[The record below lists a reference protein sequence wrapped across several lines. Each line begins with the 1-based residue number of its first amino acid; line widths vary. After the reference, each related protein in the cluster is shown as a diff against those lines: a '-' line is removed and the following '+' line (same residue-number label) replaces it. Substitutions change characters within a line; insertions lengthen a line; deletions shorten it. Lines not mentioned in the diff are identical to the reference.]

1 MVVWEWPAMP
11 FSPGEF
17 QTMSVPTSY
26 CPDSD
31 FIVSDVWKI
40 EKALRGFDVQ
50 PSVRSMSPGSW
61 MN

>member
-1 MVVWEWPAMP
+1 MVVWEWPARL

-26 CPDSD
+26 CPNSD
-31 FIVSDVWKI
+31 FIVSDVWKTY
-40 EKALRGFDVQ
+40 KVLRGYNVQ
-50 PSVRSMSPGSW
+50 SSVRSMSPGSW